1 MKMFISFLKFKSGSL
16 VLCLLLLAVFNS
28 CLFLYNI
35 EKEVFIYIDILAIS
49 IIIPYFLIAYW
60 RYANHYKQVQ
70 NLAKDYEN
78 MSLDKQSGDIIED
91 TYLKIIEDLKKMLNE
106 NQRLE
111 TAKYHDIIDYYTVWV
126 HQIKTPI
133 AAMHLLLADKNEPD
147 MAMELLRIEEYV
159 EMVMSYLKT
168 MENDDDYRFEK
179 LDLDKVIKEE
189 IKYYRTVFIQKKIRL
204 IYDEVNYELVT
215 DEKWLAFI
223 IGQILSNALK
233 YSKNNGEI
241 KIYLE
246 TDTLY
251 IQDRGIGIV
260 KEDLPMIF
268 DKGYSGKA
276 GHKYKRASGIG
287 LYLVKK
293 YCEIL
298 DIDIHISSKVGE
310 GTTVALHFNRRRR
323 HYD

>member
-1 MKMFISFLKFKSGSL
+1 MKSG
-16 VLCLLLLAVFNS
+16 
-28 CLFLYNI
+28 
-35 EKEVFIYIDILAIS
+35 
-49 IIIPYFLIAYW
+49 
-60 RYANHYKQVQ
+60 
-70 NLAKDYEN
+70 
-78 MSLDKQSGDIIED
+78 
-91 TYLKIIEDLKKMLNE
+91 
-106 NQRLE
+106 
-111 TAKYHDIIDYYTVWV
+111 
-126 HQIKTPI
+126 
-133 AAMHLLLADKNEPD
+133 
-147 MAMELLRIEEYV
+147 
-159 EMVMSYLKT
+159 
-168 MENDDDYRFEK
+168 
-179 LDLDKVIKEE
+179 
-189 IKYYRTVFIQKKIRL
+189 
-204 IYDEVNYELVT
+204 
-215 DEKWLAFI
+215 WL
-223 IGQILSNALK
+223 ILSNALK

>member
-1 MKMFISFLKFKSGSL
+1 
-16 VLCLLLLAVFNS
+16 
-28 CLFLYNI
+28 
-35 EKEVFIYIDILAIS
+35 
-49 IIIPYFLIAYW
+49 
-60 RYANHYKQVQ
+60 
-70 NLAKDYEN
+70 
-78 MSLDKQSGDIIED
+78 
-91 TYLKIIEDLKKMLNE
+91 
-106 NQRLE
+106 
-111 TAKYHDIIDYYTVWV
+111 
-126 HQIKTPI
+126 
-133 AAMHLLLADKNEPD
+133 MHLLLADKNEPD

-189 IKYYRTVFIQKKIRL
+189 IKYYRTVFIQKKIKV